1 MIGLEWKITQHM
13 KRVPKLNN
21 PVLIEGL
28 PGIGNVG
35 KIVADYLID
44 NLKAK
49 KLYSFFSHS
58 FPHSAFINE
67 ENLVE
72 LPEIALYYVKRQK
85 KKDLLILAGDIQPN
99 DEVSCYSFCEALLAI
114 LDEFDTK
121 EIVTIGGIGLADI
134 PEDPQVYATANSHEI
149 IKRYK
154 RHAPIDN
161 NVYGVV
167 GPIVGVTGILVAM
180 AEQQET
186 IALLAETFG
195 HPMTLGIKSS
205 QKILTILKK
214 RFQFKANIKD
224 LDEEALKVEKEILM
238 RKEELMT
245 QQDETQKVDSVSY
258 IG

>member
-1 MIGLEWKITQHM
+1 MVIGIEWKITQHM

-67 ENLVE
+67 NNLVE

-85 KKDLLILAGDIQPN
+85 RKDLLILAGDIQPN
-99 DEVSCYSFCEALLAI
+99 DEESCYSFTEMLLGI
-114 LDEFDTK
+114 LEEFNTQ

-134 PEDPQVYATANSHEI
+134 PEDPQIYATANCPEI

-154 RHAPIDN
+154 RYGKIDDK
-161 NVYGVV
+161 VYGVV
-167 GPIVGVTGILVAM
+167 GPIVGVTGVLVAM
-180 AEQQET
+180 SEQES

-195 HPMTLGIKSS
+195 HPMTLGIKSA

-214 RFQFKANIKD
+214 RFQFRANMKD
-224 LDEEALKVEKEILM
+224 LDEEALKVEKELVM
-238 RKEELMT
+238 RKEEMMT
-245 QQDETQKVDSVSY
+245 QQDDTQKVDSVSY